1 MMRRSPVVG
10 AAFGLLFFYWIAL
23 FLFDLLRGQ
32 IGLSSDWVTRMSD
45 RGLAI
50 LAGAVAGVVLVGYGM
65 WLKRHLAR
73 MRLIGDNV
81 RGVRCSI
88 GELPVMLQAPEQAEK
103 VIPVEQMRLP
113 KHKCIDRDWMRK
125 WFAEYES
132 AYPAHARMLRA
143 CERVINSKPNLPA
156 ACKNGVRR
164 DYAYGYDGHNH
175 GNHTLVEHAYV
186 TAAVGIHLSG
196 SFEFDGSFVTNERG
210 EKEGVSKKNPN
221 YRFSASDPL
230 IALLCYAHDLGKL
243 ETFGVSE
250 HGEVIALEGEHD
262 LAGARMMAR
271 MDEFWELPDEDRM
284 ILLLAVSNY
293 HKPSKMPMDR
303 NGQLISDRCQALLE
317 LMIEADIRAGLIE
330 NGQEDELGK
339 KREVPIVETTY
350 TGHLWEAFTDLVIE
364 AGRINGQ
371 REKFGIGQKNV
382 VENRT
387 IIVVYE
393 KDVRDELLK
402 RMELRNSQKG
412 KVDSRGVTVLTRD
425 LLRVLGEK
433 GMLITEWGDT
443 KAGCPEEA
451 LWQVDWYGRDPKR
464 LGAPI
469 SKSLCTIVFEPQG
482 ELARLAEM
490 KDHDSIPKLVGLF
503 GDEKREE
510 KRKAVL
516 KDALSMA
523 TEEWVTKDENGV
535 LQIAGE
541 AKKPESK
548 KKAARSNAKAVGTAV
563 AMEKEGPEKVSRA
576 IDTERGA
583 SIEEVVEATPST
595 GVQAAATRP
604 VAKEET
610 AAGTDKKAMPR
621 REPVRAQDV
630 EVSEAV
636 EAVKEQL
643 RRRMADAQS
652 KLGADGRHAPR
663 MEAGRTKQDP
673 VKEGLLNAVELVRR
687 GELPF
692 TELAE
697 GRISFSVDALKA
709 LNHGSIPWMTQQ
721 VVKFFVSKRWPGVK
735 ITRRSN
741 GVFMLELDVP
751 LVERTEAPQIEEE
764 EQPEA

>member
-45 RGLAI
+45 RGMAI
-50 LAGAVAGVVLVGYGM
+50 LAGAIAGVVLVGYGM

-73 MRLIGDNV
+73 MRLIGDDV

-143 CERVINSKPNLPA
+143 CERVINSKPDLPA
-156 ACKNGVRR
+156 ACKNGVRK

-196 SFEFDGSFVTNERG
+196 SFEFDGSFVMNDRG

-243 ETFGVSE
+243 ETFGVNE

-412 KVDSRGVTVLTRD
+412 KVDGKGVTVLTKD

-433 GMLITEWGDT
+433 GMLITEWGDA
-443 KAGCPEEA
+443 KASCPEEA

-469 SKSLCTIVFEPQG
+469 SKSLCTIVFEPKG

-516 KDALSMA
+516 RDALSMA
-523 TEEWVTKDENGV
+523 TEVWVTPDENGV

-541 AKKPESK
+541 SKKSESK
-548 KKAARSNAKAVGTAV
+548 KKAARTNAKAVGTVLAP
-563 AMEKEGPEKVSRA
+563 EKNGPEQASKA
-576 IDTERGA
+576 PDKERQGA
-583 SIEEVVEATPST
+583 FEEVVAASPSQDAPT
-595 GVQAAATRP
+595 VATRP
-604 VAKEET
+604 AEQNEKAT
-610 AAGTDKKAMPR
+610 STGKKTTPK
-621 REPVRAQDV
+621 REPVREQDV

-636 EAVKEQL
+636 EAVKAQL

-652 KLGADGRHAPR
+652 KLGADGRTAPR
-663 MEAGRTKQDP
+663 IDDRTAKPHP
-673 VKEGLLNAVELVRR
+673 VKAGLLNVVELVRR
-687 GELPF
+687 GDLPF
-692 TELAE
+692 TEMAD
-697 GRISFSVDALKA
+697 GRIAVAVEALKA

-721 VVKFFVSKRWPGVK
+721 VVTFFVSNRWPGVK
-735 ITRRSN
+735 ITRRDN